1 MWAST
6 DPYWE
11 LPVPL
16 AVSRALTRVDTG
28 ERFTVTTEPAASNG
42 VAQSNNVVIWIA
54 NSFAFYTLTAS
65 WLSMT
70 SNVSIRKF
78 YSMNTKNQKIATPK
92 ECYPSP
98 PKPIGSGWG
107 LNTRLAAARTLV
119 RVLDGGQS
127 LTTALEYA
135 LPALENPQDKA
146 FVQAVCYGVCRHYN
160 RLQFLLLQLLDKPI
174 KDAEIYA
181 LALVGVYQ
189 LAFMRVKTHAAVSE
203 TVEATRKKSWA
214 KNLINALLR
223 RYLRE
228 QEALESQANLNPV
241 ALHSHPKWLISR
253 IENDWGNEKAA
264 QIFQA
269 NNAFPPMVLRVNVL
283 QTSREHYLQ
292 QLMDLNIEAEAVET
306 CPTAIRLVKPVG
318 VLSLPSF
325 ENGMVSVQDTAAQF
339 AAGLLELKAG
349 QRVLDLCAAPAG
361 KTAHILESQ
370 SDLDC
375 VAVDIDAIRMLRV
388 ETNLQRL
395 NLAAQLIVGDATQ
408 PEIWWDGRLFDRIL
422 VDAPCSALGVIRRHP
437 DIKILRRADDLSVL
451 PTLQSEILKA
461 AWSMLKEG
469 GLLVY
474 ATCSILK
481 AENENQIMQF
491 LAEHS
496 DAQEIPFEKNPA
508 QYGWQIL
515 TGDND
520 CDGFYYARLRKTNS
534 AA

>member
-1 MWAST
+1 MKK
-6 DPYWE
+6 
-11 LPVPL
+11 
-16 AVSRALTRVDTG
+16 
-28 ERFTVTTEPAASNG
+28 
-42 VAQSNNVVIWIA
+42 I
-54 NSFAFYTLTAS
+54 
-65 WLSMT
+65 MT
-70 SNVSIRKF
+70 
-78 YSMNTKNQKIATPK
+78 
-92 ECYPSP
+92 
-98 PKPIGSGWG
+98 

-127 LTTALEYA
+127 LTVALEHT
-135 LPALENPQDKA
+135 LSALETPQDKA
-146 FVQAVCYGVCRHYN
+146 FVQAICYGVCRYYH
-160 RLQFLLLQLLDKPI
+160 RLQFLLSQLLDKPI

-181 LALVGVYQ
+181 LALVGLYQ

-203 TVEATRKKSWA
+203 TVDATRKKSWA

-228 QEALESQANLNPV
+228 QESLESQANLNPV

-253 IENDWGNEKAA
+253 IENDWGNENAA
-264 QIFQA
+264 RIFNA
-269 NNAFPPMVLRVNVL
+269 NNAFPPMILRINVL
-283 QTSREHYLQ
+283 QTSRENYLQ
-292 QLMDLNIEAEAVET
+292 QLAYLDIEAETVEN
-306 CPTAIRLVKPVG
+306 CPSAIRLIKPVG

-339 AAGLLELKAG
+339 AAGLLELESG

-370 SDLDC
+370 PDLEC
-375 VAVDIDAIRMLRV
+375 VAVDIDAARMLRV

-395 NLAAQLIVGDATQ
+395 NLVAQLIVGDATQ
-408 PEIWWDGRLFDRIL
+408 PENWWDGRLFDRIL

-437 DIKILRRADDLSVL
+437 DIKLLRRADDLTAL
-451 PTLQSEILKA
+451 PALQAAILNA
-461 AWSMLKEG
+461 AWSMLKED
-469 GLLVY
+469 GLLIY

-491 LAEHS
+491 LAENS
-496 DAQEIPFEKNPA
+496 DAQEMPFDKNPA
-508 QYGWQIL
+508 QHGWQIL

-520 CDGFYYARLRKTNS
+520 CDGFYYARLRKTSS